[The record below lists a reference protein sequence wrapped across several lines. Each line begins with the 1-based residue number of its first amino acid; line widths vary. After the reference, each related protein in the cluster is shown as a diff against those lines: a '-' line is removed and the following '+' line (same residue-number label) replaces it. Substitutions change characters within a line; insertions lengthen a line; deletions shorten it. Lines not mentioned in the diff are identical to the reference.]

1 VNEESIGKD
10 MTSRRYYLSFFD
22 WFTRAGAVVVA
33 AVGAAVICGW
43 ILDIALLKSVAPGLA
58 SMKLNAACAFLAA
71 GVALWLLH
79 TSAPGSQAIGIAR
92 ALVVFVAVLGGL
104 SLAEYLFGLEFG
116 IDQLLIVDSQG
127 AIGATPPG
135 RMSPATALNF
145 LIVGLALL
153 ALKARQPRLAACTHW
168 LVIPPLFV
176 STLAIVGYAYG
187 VSSLYAVGQYVS
199 MAAHTAFSFF
209 VLGISVLAADPAHGV
224 ARIASSDTAGGIVV
238 RWLLPTLPIVLF
250 ALGWLRLAG
259 QQAGLYDTR
268 FGLALMVLLSITVC
282 IVAVVSTAVTLHRVD
297 ITRKRAEAEIMALN
311 ADLEQ
316 RVEERTRELARLSA
330 ELRLFADNV
339 PVITVSWDEN
349 LRCRFANKA
358 FAAVFGLTV
367 GDVIGK
373 HLRELYGA
381 EVYREVEGHFVRAL
395 RGNPVTY
402 QRTHKLA
409 NGESRFL
416 EVKLLPHIGDQGEA
430 LGCFAVTTD
439 ITDHKLAEARIQRVA
454 HHDSLTGLPNRSLF
468 NDRLN
473 QAISLAKRDSRKFA
487 LLYLDLD
494 RFKAV
499 NDTLG
504 HSAGDALLT
513 SAAAR
518 IREQV
523 RESDTVARVGGDE
536 FAVILPGV
544 LRREEAEIVAR
555 KIIAALVIPFRLD
568 GQKQSVEIGTS
579 IGIALYPADASD
591 PDALVTAA
599 DAAMY
604 SAKRVG
610 DSYRFCV
617 A

>member
-1 VNEESIGKD
+1 
-10 MTSRRYYLSFFD
+10 
-22 WFTRAGAVVVA
+22 
-33 AVGAAVICGW
+33 
-43 ILDIALLKSVAPGLA
+43 
-58 SMKLNAACAFLAA
+58 
-71 GVALWLLH
+71 
-79 TSAPGSQAIGIAR
+79 
-92 ALVVFVAVLGGL
+92 
-104 SLAEYLFGLEFG
+104 
-116 IDQLLIVDSQG
+116 
-127 AIGATPPG
+127 
-135 RMSPATALNF
+135 
-145 LIVGLALL
+145 
-153 ALKARQPRLAACTHW
+153 
-168 LVIPPLFV
+168 
-176 STLAIVGYAYG
+176 
-187 VSSLYAVGQYVS
+187 
-199 MAAHTAFSFF
+199 
-209 VLGISVLAADPAHGV
+209 
-224 ARIASSDTAGGIVV
+224 
-238 RWLLPTLPIVLF
+238 VLF

-395 RGNPVTY
+395 RGDPVTY

-416 EVKLLPHIGDQGEA
+416 EVKLLPHIGDQGKA

-504 HSAGDALLT
+504 HSAGDALLK